1 MNLLFLELPS
11 LIDFFFKKFFEWFS
25 GGTGFYTF
33 DSNRLSTPEK
43 IRHYSGLFHQQP
55 ASPHPFI
62 RDDDQKWRRGGPLLC
77 FSYSVF
83 CSFSKTNEATADM
96 NNKRHRLVIPRNMN
110 VMLRRYFFWLLTALV
125 TLSGGHAL
133 SQQTDTTFFRND
145 TTKVRSNQGGS
156 GQEVPDVL
164 KKFVKEYKN
173 TVERDTL
180 AAKEKEAVRQS
191 AALKN
196 LVMDNTLSKM
206 GQDFYEY
213 FYEQWDPPETDR
225 HFTVYIEE
233 KPSPGMGNMVMIKIN
248 YDKVFQSR
256 LTPRRDMIE
265 KIAQQAVSRSENY
278 IANYQQIKQ
287 QLEGADMKGSGIY

>member
-1 MNLLFLELPS
+1 MLPA
-11 LIDFFFKKFFEWFS
+11 LIMISGIDAFS
-25 GGTGFYTF
+25 
-33 DSNRLSTPEK
+33 
-43 IRHYSGLFHQQP
+43 QQP
-55 ASPHPFI
+55 
-62 RDDDQKWRRGGPLLC
+62 
-77 FSYSVF
+77 
-83 CSFSKTNEATADM
+83 
-96 NNKRHRLVIPRNMN
+96 
-110 VMLRRYFFWLLTALV
+110 
-125 TLSGGHAL
+125 
-133 SQQTDTTFFRND
+133 DTTFFRND
-145 TTKVRSNQGGS
+145 TTKARSQDES

-164 KKFVKEYKN
+164 RKFVKEYKN
-173 TVERDTL
+173 TVKRDTL
-180 AAKEKEAVRQS
+180 AGKEKETVRQS

-206 GQDFYEY
+206 GQDFYEH

-256 LTPRRDMIE
+256 LTPRQDMIK
-265 KIAQQAVSRSENY
+265 KIAQQAVNRSENY

>member
-1 MNLLFLELPS
+1 MLKTSIFGLLMAMFLL
-11 LIDFFFKKFFEWFS
+11 S
-25 GGTGFYTF
+25 GAHGVA
-33 DSNRLSTPEK
+33 
-43 IRHYSGLFHQQP
+43 QQP
-55 ASPHPFI
+55 DS
-62 RDDDQKWRRGGPLLC
+62 
-77 FSYSVF
+77 
-83 CSFSKTNEATADM
+83 
-96 NNKRHRLVIPRNMN
+96 
-110 VMLRRYFFWLLTALV
+110 
-125 TLSGGHAL
+125 
-133 SQQTDTTFFRND
+133 TFFRKD
-145 TTKVRSNQGGS
+145 TTQTRSQSES

-173 TVERDTL
+173 TVDRDTL
-180 AAKEKEAVRQS
+180 ARKEKEAVRQS

-206 GQDFYEY
+206 GQDFYEH
-213 FYEQWDPPETDR
+213 FYEQWDPPQTDR

-256 LTPRRDMIE
+256 LTPRQDMI
-265 KIAQQAVSRSENY
+265 KKVAQQAVGRAENY